1 MSNNYKTVT
10 IFKEAEQECSYSAE
24 QLKMLTNLEE
34 KYPNR
39 ATDSEQARG
48 YTEEHRKIIPDD
60 CEPEQKTFDSRGQE
74 DYVSFSED
82 GFGFVDVGTGD
93 EGETIFE
100 EDLED
105 RGDESIETFL
115 KPLIEGD
122 GSFGDLGEE
131 LEDIDKDV
139 TQFVEEHGDMLLS
152 DLLPGADNYKP
163 DEEEEPETDYA
174 NDKDLS
180 KFMLHVD
187 ELYPAQIPK
196 HDGTSTVGCERA
208 MSFLDRLNG
217 DISRAIREDQDSVL
231 DIAKLEGVRV
241 NIMRDVLVLK
251 DHLGKLKK
259 QIKDSHSQKDAKASS
274 VPSWKSPSG
283 RSLSYEQL
291 KDAEELRKQAATPN
305 NIVIAVSPFE
315 RAISGMM
322 INAHVSAGHP
332 MEDVYASLKKKYSLT
347 DREELSIMQLCMD
360 SGFHI
365 FKDRGSYAPEASK
378 GDEGKR
384 GVDFVR
390 NYFA

>member
-1 MSNNYKTVT
+1 MSNSLKTVT
-10 IFKEAEQECSYSAE
+10 IFKEANYGDATSY
-24 QLKMLTNLEE
+24 LE
-34 KYPNR
+34 
-39 ATDSEQARG
+39 D
-48 YTEEHRKIIPDD
+48 H
-60 CEPEQKTFDSRGQE
+60 
-74 DYVSFSED
+74 VSFSED
-82 GFGFVDVGTGD
+82 GFEDMSPEEIFGAGMASSVGTGD

-100 EDLED
+100 EDLAELKD
-105 RGDESIETFL
+105 VTLGDVLEPFS
-115 KPLIEGD
+115 EGE
-122 GSFGDLGEE
+122 GSLGDLGER
-131 LEDIDKDV
+131 LEDLDEDV
-139 TQFVEEHGDMLLS
+139 TQFVEEHGDMPLS
-152 DLLPGADNYKP
+152 DLLPGADDYKP
-163 DEEEEPETDYA
+163 DDEPEPETDYA

-180 KFMLHVD
+180 KFMSHVD
-187 ELYPAQIPK
+187 ELYPSQIPK

-208 MSFLDRLNG
+208 ISFLDRMNG
-217 DISRAIREDQDSVL
+217 DISRAIREDHESVL
-231 DIAKLEGVRV
+231 DIAKLEDVRV

-274 VPSWKSPSG
+274 APSWKSPSG

-291 KDAEELRKQAATPN
+291 KNAEELKKQAATPN
-305 NIVIAVSPFE
+305 NLVIAVSPFE

-378 GDEGKR
+378 DDEGKR

>member
-10 IFKEAEQECSYSAE
+10 IFKESNYSDAVSYAEDHDHDQDDHISFKEDDSEGVS
-24 QLKMLTNLEE
+24 LEE
-34 KYPNR
+34 ILGVGM
-39 ATDSEQARG
+39 AS
-48 YTEEHRKIIPDD
+48 
-60 CEPEQKTFDSRGQE
+60 S
-74 DYVSFSED
+74 
-82 GFGFVDVGTGD
+82 VGTGD

-100 EDLED
+100 EDLEKMK
-105 RGDESIETFL
+105 DESVEDFL
-115 KPLIEGD
+115 KPLSEGE

-131 LEDIDKDV
+131 LESIDKDV
-139 TQFVEEHGDMLLS
+139 TQFVEEHGNMSLS
-152 DLLPGADNYKP
+152 DLVIPGAADYEP
-163 DEEEEPETDYA
+163 DDEEEPETDYA

-180 KFMLHVD
+180 KFMSHVG
-187 ELYPAQIPK
+187 ELYPSQIPR

-208 MSFLDRLNG
+208 ISFLDRMNG
-217 DISRAIREDQDSVL
+217 DISRAIREDHDSVL
-231 DIAKLEGVRV
+231 DITKLEDVRV

-259 QIKDSHSQKDAKASS
+259 QIKDSHGKKDSTASS

-283 RSLSYEQL
+283 RSLSYKQL
-291 KDAEELRKQAATPN
+291 KEAGELTKKAGTPS

-332 MEDVYASLKKKYSLT
+332 MEDVYASLKEKYELT

-365 FKDRGSYAPEASK
+365 FKDRGSYAPENSK
-378 GDEGKR
+378 DDNGKR
-384 GVDFVR
+384 GIDFVR

>member
-1 MSNNYKTVT
+1 MSNNMKDAVIY
-10 IFKEAEQECSYSAE
+10 KEAQDASVSYAEGPAVANFADDDILEFMEDSGDGGEAESETVFQED
-24 QLKMLTNLEE
+24 LKEMEGMTLEE
-34 KYPNR
+34 ALSP
-39 ATDSEQARG
+39 S
-48 YTEEHRKIIPDD
+48 I
-60 CEPEQKTFDSRGQE
+60 
-74 DYVSFSED
+74 
-82 GFGFVDVGTGD
+82 
-93 EGETIFE
+93 EGE
-100 EDLED
+100 
-105 RGDESIETFL
+105 
-115 KPLIEGD
+115 
-122 GSFGDLGEE
+122 GSFGDLGES
-131 LEDIDKDV
+131 LEDLDKDI
-139 TQFVEEHGDMLLS
+139 TQFVEEHGDMPLS
-152 DLLPGADNYKP
+152 ELLPGAGDYQP
-163 DEEEEPETDYA
+163 DDEPEPETDYV

-180 KFMLHVD
+180 KFMGHVN

-208 MSFLDRLNG
+208 VSFLDRLNG
-217 DISRAIREDQDSVL
+217 DISRAIREDHDSVL
-231 DIAKLEGVRV
+231 DIAKLEDVRV

-259 QIKDSHSQKDAKASS
+259 QIKDSHGQKDAKASS
-274 VPSWKSPSG
+274 VPGWKSPSG
-283 RSLSYEQL
+283 RSLSYKQL
-291 KDAEELRKQAATPN
+291 KNAEELKKQAATPN

-378 GDEGKR
+378 DDDGKR